1 MIWSR
6 NLSVNLIAFL
16 LTVLVVILM
25 RPYFTWQAP
34 DYIMPLVSVA
44 ITAIVLPHIS
54 FRHNKN
60 IDLLLL
66 LVMAYLLLS
75 FLRGAHI
82 GGTLINLSF
91 AFLPFMR
98 KDFLMNVYEKFRYII
113 IILFT
118 LSAVSYVTVLTG
130 LQSPIGMIEPL
141 NELKQMQY
149 AHYLFLVLPAKL
161 DGFARYCSCF
171 DEPGVVGTMSALML
185 FVEGFSFKKKG
196 NYIILLNGLLS
207 LSLFFYMAVAI
218 YLLFK
223 LPLKYKLAFVLG
235 VAVLYATTINNEIIK
250 VAIWDRLTLNEEGE
264 LSGDNRNSD
273 ELMAVWDQ
281 SKYNVQILTG
291 YGESFIKDYEG
302 SASIQLFILRDGL
315 IFVLMYFAV
324 YLLYAKRMMQK
335 RSELFLFALILFV
348 TLYQR
353 PGFCGIEFTL
363 LFAAYIIS
371 KSKTN
376 VSINSSSNLQLG
388 RVS

>member
-6 NLSVNLIAFL
+6 NSNDKYVNVIALF
-16 LTVLVVILM
+16 TAVLVVVLM
-25 RPYFTWQAP
+25 RPYFTWQVP
-34 DYIMPLVSVA
+34 ELIMPLVSVA
-44 ITAIVLPHIS
+44 ITAIALPHIPIK
-54 FRHNKN
+54 HNKN
-60 IDLLLL
+60 IDLLILL
-66 LVMAYLLLS
+66 ILAYLFLS

-98 KDFLMNVYEKFRYII
+98 KDYLMNVYEKFRYII
-113 IILFT
+113 IVLFT
-118 LSAVSYVTVLTG
+118 LSAVSYLTVLTG
-130 LQSPIGMIEPL
+130 LQSPIGLIEPL

-185 FVEGFSFKKKG
+185 FVEGFSFKRKG

-235 VAVLYATTINNEIIK
+235 VSVLYATTINNEIIK
-250 VAIWDRLTLNEEGE
+250 VAIWDRLTVNEEGE

-281 SKYNVQILTG
+281 SKYNVHILTG

-315 IFVLMYFAV
+315 IFVLMYFTV
-324 YLLYAKRMMQK
+324 YLLYAKRMMRK
-335 RSELFLFALILFV
+335 RTELLLFALILFV

-353 PGFCGIEFTL
+353 PGFCGIDFTL
-363 LFAAYIIS
+363 LFSAYIIS
-371 KSKTN
+371 KSETN
-376 VSINSSSNLQLG
+376 VSINSSRNL
-388 RVS
+388 

>member
-6 NLSVNLIAFL
+6 NSSDKYVNVIALF
-16 LTVLVVILM
+16 TAVLVVVLM
-25 RPYFTWQAP
+25 RPYFTWQVP
-34 DYIMPLVSVA
+34 ELIMPLVSVA
-44 ITAIVLPHIS
+44 ITAIALPHIPIK
-54 FRHNKN
+54 HNKN
-60 IDLLLL
+60 IDLLILL
-66 LVMAYLLLS
+66 ILAYLFLS

-98 KDFLMNVYEKFRYII
+98 KDYLMNVYEKFRYII
-113 IILFT
+113 IVLFT
-118 LSAVSYVTVLTG
+118 LSAVSYLTVLTG
-130 LQSPIGMIEPL
+130 LQSPIGLIEPL

-185 FVEGFSFKKKG
+185 FVEGFSFKRKG

-235 VAVLYATTINNEIIK
+235 VSVLYASTINNEIIK

-281 SKYNVQILTG
+281 SKYNVHILTG

-315 IFVLMYFAV
+315 IFVLMYFTV
-324 YLLYAKRMMQK
+324 YLLYAKRMMRK
-335 RSELFLFALILFV
+335 RPELLLFALILFV

-353 PGFCGIEFTL
+353 PGFCGIDFTL
-363 LFAAYIIS
+363 LFSAYIIS
-371 KSKTN
+371 KSETN
-376 VSINSSSNLQLG
+376 VSINSSRNL
-388 RVS
+388 

>member
-6 NLSVNLIAFL
+6 NSSDKYVNVIALF
-16 LTVLVVILM
+16 TAVLVVVLM
-25 RPYFTWQAP
+25 RPYFTWQVP
-34 DYIMPLVSVA
+34 EFIMPLVSVA
-44 ITAIVLPHIS
+44 ITAIALPHIPIK
-54 FRHNKN
+54 HNKN
-60 IDLLLL
+60 IDLLFL
-66 LVMAYLLLS
+66 LVLAYLFLS
-75 FLRGAHI
+75 FLRGAHT

-98 KDFLMNVYEKFRYII
+98 KDFLKNVYEKFRYII
-113 IILFT
+113 IGLFT

-185 FVEGFSFKKKG
+185 FVEGFSFKRKG

-235 VAVLYATTINNEIIK
+235 VSVLYASTINNEIIK

-281 SKYNVQILTG
+281 SKYNVHILTG

-315 IFVLMYFAV
+315 IFVLMYFTV
-324 YLLYAKRMMQK
+324 YLLYAKRMMRK
-335 RSELFLFALILFV
+335 RPELLLFALILFV

-353 PGFCGIEFTL
+353 PGFCGIDFTL
-363 LFAAYIIS
+363 LFSAYIIS
-371 KSKTN
+371 KSETN
-376 VSINSSSNLQLG
+376 VSINSSRNL
-388 RVS
+388 